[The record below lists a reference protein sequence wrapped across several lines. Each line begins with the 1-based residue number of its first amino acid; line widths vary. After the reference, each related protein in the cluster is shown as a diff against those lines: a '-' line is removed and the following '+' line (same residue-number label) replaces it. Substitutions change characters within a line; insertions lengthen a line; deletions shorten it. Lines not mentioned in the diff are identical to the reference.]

1 MALFKKRKSTK
12 EKLAEKKKEMEQKK
26 QGKLKAAS
34 VKDLTREVKSNESI
48 AKRNRILK
56 ANKAA
61 GERLSN
67 FFYPI
72 PSNRPK
78 PNKKKS
84 IRTTGSDA
92 ARDRANIKTAK
103 PRTLRTTGSDAAKD
117 RKNLSF
123 TKPKEA
129 PKGKGSTQSLMPKTY
144 TIKAGDNLTAIAK
157 KMGTTVAMLKAAN
170 NIKDANKIR
179 KGQKLKIYQGKAT
192 TRKALPPTLKNK
204 PRTIAQAQ
212 KMGSKYFFDK
222 NGKRKAAVT
231 AAQLKKSGLT
241 LAQWLKKN

>member
-1 MALFKKRKSTK
+1 MALFTKRKSTK
-12 EKLAEKKKEMEQKK
+12 EKLKEKKKEMAQKA

-34 VKDLTREVKSNESI
+34 VKDLTREVKSDKEI

-78 PNKKKS
+78 PTKKKS

-92 ARDRANIKTAK
+92 AKDRANIKTAK

-123 TKPKEA
+123 TKPKTA
-129 PKGKGSTQSLMPKTY
+129 PTGPGSTKSLMPKTY

-157 KMGTTVAMLKAAN
+157 KMGTTVAMLKSAN
-170 NIKDANKIR
+170 NIKDANKIK
-179 KGQKLKIYQGKAT
+179 KGQKLKIYKDKAG
-192 TRKALPPTLKNK
+192 TLKGAK
-204 PRTIAQAQ
+204 PFISGRPRTIAQAQ
-212 KMGSKYFFDK
+212 KMGKKYFFDK

-241 LAQWLKKN
+241 LSQWLKKN